1 WTHHLV
7 SDILRSIPRFF
18 FISPP
23 SIGRQNGFRHRSP
36 LKQRNLREQS
46 VRRRLE
52 VLVLGPG
59 G

>member
-23 SIGRQNGFRHRSP
+23 SIGRQNGFHHRSP
-36 LKQRNLREQS
+36 LKQRNLREES
-46 VRRRLE
+46 VRRRSRELQK
-52 VLVLGPG
+52 G
-59 G
+59 